1 VSRKRADTPRE
12 RERYVIVWLPEAEH
26 FLLSLHH
33 QKDVADRVLMKLM
46 KKLEYLEQFGRY
58 LERPHAAKLAGY
70 EGLYELRVEDE
81 SGWYRLF
88 YGFGPT
94 DAIGATQVALLDGIV
109 KHEANPPVAEYLRAE
124 ARLRD
129 WKKSPGMPTR

>member
-1 VSRKRADTPRE
+1 VTKKRADTPRD
-12 RERYVIVWLPEAEH
+12 RERYAIVWLPESEH
-26 FLLSLHH
+26 FLLNLNP

-70 EGLYELRVEDE
+70 EGVYELRVEDE

-88 YGFGPT
+88 YGFGPMDGT
-94 DAIGATQVALLDGIV
+94 GATQVALLHGVI
-109 KHEANPPVAEYLRAE
+109 KHEANPPLTEYQRAE
-124 ARLRD
+124 TRLRE